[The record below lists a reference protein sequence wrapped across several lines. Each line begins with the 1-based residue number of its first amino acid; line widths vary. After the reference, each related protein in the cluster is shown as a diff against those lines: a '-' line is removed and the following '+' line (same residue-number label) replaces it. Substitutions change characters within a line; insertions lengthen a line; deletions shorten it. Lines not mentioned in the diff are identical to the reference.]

1 MKTVNVHMGKNTEIC
16 FRSVLNNNYRIS
28 EAGQTKGE
36 EIMSFMNC
44 IISLA
49 IAGIVFRVICKITKS
64 GSNKLLIALLIVAV
78 AVNIYI
84 GVDTGDDS
92 EVSMIILVIAT
103 RLAYN
108 IFSIKADPE
117 TLEAVKPKL
126 YMQDGKVALYLPNAE
141 RCSRPLLKTQ
151 STYNLHEDEY
161 VFDDVSITRNY
172 GIVTIA
178 GSGTKITLEHND
190 AEKPG
195 VPVSRE
201 HFQDRI
207 FKYNIDEMKID
218 DTAIEGMIA

>member
-1 MKTVNVHMGKNTEIC
+1 M
-16 FRSVLNNNYRIS
+16 
-28 EAGQTKGE
+28 
-36 EIMSFMNC
+36 C
-44 IISLA
+44 ILH
-49 IAGIVFRVICKITKS
+49 
-64 GSNKLLIALLIVAV
+64 IALLVAAV
-78 AVNIYI
+78 AANIF
-84 GVDTGDDS
+84 TGDDS
-92 EVSMIILVIAT
+92 EASMIILVIAT

>member
-1 MKTVNVHMGKNTEIC
+1 
-16 FRSVLNNNYRIS
+16 
-28 EAGQTKGE
+28 
-36 EIMSFMNC
+36 MSFIDC

-84 GVDTGDDS
+84 GVDTGDAS
-92 EVSMIILVIAT
+92 EVSMIILVIVT

-108 IFSIKADPE
+108 IFSVKADPE
-117 TLEAVKPKL
+117 TPDAVKPKL

-172 GIVTIA
+172 DIVTIA
-178 GSGTKITLEHND
+178 GSGTKTTLEHND

-207 FKYNIDEMKID
+207 FRYNIDEMKID
-218 DTAIEGMIA
+218 DTAIEDMIA